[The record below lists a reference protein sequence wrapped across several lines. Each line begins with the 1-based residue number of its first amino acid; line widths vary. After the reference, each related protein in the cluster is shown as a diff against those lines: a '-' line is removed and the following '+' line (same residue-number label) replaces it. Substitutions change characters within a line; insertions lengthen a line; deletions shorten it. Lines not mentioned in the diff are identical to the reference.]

1 MRIMRSSRGL
11 SFFSMEAI
19 VSLRLRLMAASD
31 EIAQVSV
38 FLLADGSLE
47 RYRCLGDLARLA
59 HFFDGHVQPL
69 GQLLRS
75 GLTAKLLHELAGAPC
90 ELIDDF
96 DHVDRHSDSARLIGD
111 GARDGL
117 ANPPGSVGRELVTAA
132 PVELVSAFHEPEIDS
147 KIGPP
152 FGFWSL
158 RQLFR
163 RLLCAF
169 VELSDFLN
177 LPKRMLSLV
186 GDSFFREFFI
196 IEMNNFLD

>member
-75 GLTAKLLHELAGAPC
+75 GLTAKFLNELASAFGK
-90 ELIDDF
+90 LIDDRTRPNSSSMPRTKF
-96 DHVDRHSDSARLIGD
+96 S
-111 GARDGL
+111 
-117 ANPPGSVGRELVTAA
+117 
-132 PVELVSAFHEPEIDS
+132 
-147 KIGPP
+147 
-152 FGFWSL
+152 
-158 RQLFR
+158 
-163 RLLCAF
+163 
-169 VELSDFLN
+169 
-177 LPKRMLSLV
+177 PK
-186 GDSFFREFFI
+186 
-196 IEMNNFLD
+196 LDET